1 MNNISKSIWR
11 LRGQI
16 HEKQK
21 LIDDHIKMGGWND
34 EWRAKEFQELNTFY
48 DSYHALIFA
57 EDCIKDLKLELKQKE
72 QTK

>member
-1 MNNISKSIWR
+1 MNFAKSILR
-11 LRGQI
+11 LKVQI
-16 HEKQK
+16 YEKQK
-21 LIDDHIKMGGWND
+21 IIDENVSIGGWND

-48 DSYHALIFA
+48 DAYHALFFA